1 MKQTAPHE
9 DFHMTQQEVAD
20 AFGVSRPQIGSIEA
34 RALKKVKALLEER
47 GYKMEDLLG
56 GMA

>member
-1 MKQTAPHE
+1 MKQHSPHE
-9 DFHMTQQEVAD
+9 DIHMTQQEVAD
-20 AFGVSRPQIGSIEA
+20 AFGISRPQIGSIEA
-34 RALKKVKALLEER
+34 RAMKKFKKLLEER